1 MAALLYV
8 AMWRLYIVWRLC
20 WDILMENNNAQVLLA
35 GFVACL
41 FGLRDA
47 LGLDLAVGDGGLE
60 FGGVDDAGADDVAL
74 GGDVHLHTDLSL
86 FVDGVVDVVDHPA
99 GAGAVVDAAART
111 TALARTDARAIAGTA
126 ARATACTITYTMTCA
141 GADATSGTTAR
152 ACTAAAFIHTGWI
165 CIGEPIAGQVV
176 DTFCDLMAI

>member
-1 MAALLYV
+1 MN
-8 AMWRLYIVWRLC
+8 
-20 WDILMENNNAQVLLA
+20 ILFEDDDAQFLLA
-35 GFVACL
+35 RFIAGL

-74 GGDVHLHTDLSL
+74 GGDVHLHADLSL
-86 FVDGVVDVVDHPA
+86 FVDGGVDVVDHPA
-99 GAGAVVDAAART
+99 GAGAVADAAAGAA
-111 TALARTDARAIAGTA
+111 ALAGTEAGA
-126 ARATACTITYTMTCA
+126 GA
-141 GADATSGTTAR
+141 GADARAGTATR
-152 ACTAAAFIHTGWI
+152 ACAAAAFIHTGWI

>member
-1 MAALLYV
+1 MN
-8 AMWRLYIVWRLC
+8 
-20 WDILMENNNAQVLLA
+20 ILFEDDDAQFLLA
-35 GFVACL
+35 GFVAGL

-74 GGDVHLHTDLSL
+74 SGDVHLHANLSL
-86 FVDGVVDVVDHPA
+86 LVYSGIDGVDHPA
-99 GAGAVVDAAART
+99 GAGTVANATART
-111 TALARTDARAIAGTA
+111 TALARTA

-141 GADATSGTTAR
+141 GADATSGTATR
-152 ACTAAAFIHTGWI
+152 ACAAAAFIHTGWI